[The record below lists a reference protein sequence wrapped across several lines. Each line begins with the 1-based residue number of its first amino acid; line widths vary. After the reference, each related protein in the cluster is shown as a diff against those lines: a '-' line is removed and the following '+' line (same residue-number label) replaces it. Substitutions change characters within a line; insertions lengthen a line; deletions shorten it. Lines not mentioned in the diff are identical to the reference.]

1 MFSLRDQHAG
11 TLTDEAAP
19 VTLEPMEYA
28 VVVHKSKHG
37 YDVRC
42 PALPGCHSQGTTEKE
57 ALANIKD
64 AIKTYLAMVR
74 KETRG
79 LRTRR
84 VLIPA

>member
-1 MFSLRDQHAG
+1 MSSLRDQYALP
-11 TLTDEAAP
+11 LTGEPTP
-19 VTLEPMEYA
+19 VTLEAMEYT
-28 VVVHKSKHG
+28 VVVNKTKHG
-37 YDVRC
+37 FDIHC
-42 PALPGCHSQGTTEKE
+42 PALPGCHSQGGTEKE

-79 LRTRR
+79 QRTRR

>member
-1 MFSLRDQHAG
+1 
-11 TLTDEAAP
+11 
-19 VTLEPMEYA
+19 MEYT
-28 VVVHKSKHG
+28 VVVNRTKHG
-37 YDVRC
+37 YDIHC
-42 PALPGCHSQGTTEKE
+42 PALPGCHSQGETEKE

-79 LRTRR
+79 MRTRR

>member
-1 MFSLRDQHAG
+1 MPLDNDASPR
-11 TLTDEAAP
+11 TLTQTPPP
-19 VTLEPMEYA
+19 VTLETMKYT
-28 VVVHKSKHG
+28 VVLNKTKHG
-37 YDVRC
+37 FDAHC
-42 PALPGCHSQGTTEKE
+42 PALPGCHSQGDAEKE

-64 AIKTYLAMVR
+64 AIKTHLAMVR